1 MIIILF
7 RLIFA
12 SLGFSMV
19 YLSDTK
25 LHMSGQSEEKIYKIG
40 QAAKLVGLKSYV
52 LRFWEGEF
60 EQLEP
65 IRTLS
70 GQRLYNDAHIALI
83 SRIKALLH
91 DEGLTIEG
99 ARKRL
104 GLPDDDTGSSSE
116 DLTQTVQVT
125 EQASLPSYEN
135 CSANTVD
142 KDVVRDIYSEL
153 KAIRK
158 ILG

>member
-1 MIIILF
+1 
-7 RLIFA
+7 
-12 SLGFSMV
+12 
-19 YLSDTK
+19 
-25 LHMSGQSEEKIYKIG
+25 MSGQSEEKIYKIG

-65 IRTLS
+65 IRTPS

-83 SRIKALLH
+83 SRIKTLLH

-104 GLPDDDTGSSSE
+104 ESPDDVPVDAMQ
-116 DLTQTVQVT
+116 DVAAP
-125 EQASLPSYEN
+125 ASADVSQLPLFSHADN
-135 CSANTVD
+135 DSGQD
-142 KDVVRDIYSEL
+142 KELLREIRSEL
-153 KAIRK
+153 LEIKD
-158 ILG
+158 LLS

>member
-1 MIIILF
+1 
-7 RLIFA
+7 
-12 SLGFSMV
+12 
-19 YLSDTK
+19 
-25 LHMSGQSEEKIYKIG
+25 MSGQIEEKTYKIG

-70 GQRLYNDAHIALI
+70 GQRLYSDEHISLI
-83 SRIKALLH
+83 RRIKGLLH

-104 GLPDDDTGSSSE
+104 EGSENGNCAEQNRAASPAPVDQLPLLRIGNESE
-116 DLTQTVQVT
+116 MIP
-125 EQASLPSYEN
+125 E
-135 CSANTVD
+135 
-142 KDVVRDIYSEL
+142 
-153 KAIRK
+153 RK
-158 ILG
+158 ILREVRAELQEIRKLLG